1 LRLLVTGTPSG
12 RQRCGICWITGG
24 SLLILP
30 AGRGLISGPHSD
42 RRRQRIASQDRHIEW
57 RQFLRA
63 DRRRKRLARISL
75 RGRIVL
81 RHGLAEA
88 D

>member
-1 LRLLVTGTPSG
+1 MGGSG
-12 RQRCGICWITGG
+12 RGSGA
-24 SLLILP
+24 SLLIP
-30 AGRGLISGPHSD
+30 AGGGLISGSHSD
-42 RRRQRIASQDRHIEW
+42 RWRQRIASHDRHIEW

-63 DRRRKRLARISL
+63 DRRRKRLGISL

-81 RHGLAEA
+81 RHGLTVEA